1 MATATLPATELR
13 IPDLDWSI
21 ASYKG
26 HQTSDGVAYVAS
38 LRRNGKKV
46 ANVEHDGRGGT
57 VMVFWATAAQEHHEA
72 WDRWVADYQSLHPED
87 AAYEPEG
94 IAIESL
100 IKEYEVAAQLRR
112 AARRE
117 TPVLRSGETVLTSGG
132 YTALRGTADSPGVK
146 AYLDKSKNEFDRFWD
161 GKTWV
166 QL

>member
-1 MATATLPATELR
+1 MATVTLPTTELP

-57 VMVFWATAAQEHHEA
+57 VMVFWATAAQEHRQA

-94 IAIESL
+94 VAIESL
-100 IKEYEVAAQLRR
+100 INEYEVAAQLRR
-112 AARRE
+112 VARRE
-117 TPVLRSGETVLTSGG
+117 TPVLRPGETILNSGG
-132 YTALRGTADSPGVK
+132 YTALRGRADSPGVK
-146 AYLDKSKNEFDRFWD
+146 AYLAKPENEFDRFWD
-161 GKTWV
+161 GKIWV